1 MWPNVLDIPKEQC
14 TGLLR
19 NLGINTLPF
28 YRSLLMKLYRMPG
41 LHKYYRR
48 LSGEWAADRGEEV
61 KPGECG
67 QDPEHL
73 QRAAQSRG
81 QEGGQ

>member
-1 MWPNVLDIPKEQC
+1 MWPNILDIPKEQC

-48 LSGEWAADRGEEV
+48 LSGQRAADRGEEV

>member
-1 MWPNVLDIPKEQC
+1 
-14 TGLLR
+14 
-19 NLGINTLPF
+19 
-28 YRSLLMKLYRMPG
+28 MPG

-48 LSGEWAADRGEEV
+48 LSGERAADGGEEV

-73 QRAAQSRG
+73 QRAAQGRG